1 MAVTLQ
7 GSTQSW
13 EQIIFQTFYVY
24 PPVYI
29 SLMIYGSRFK
39 KQNLTFR
46 ARIASWSFPQKVLTW
61 RGERKAMGRV

>member
-46 ARIASWSFPQKVLTW
+46 ARIAS
-61 RGERKAMGRV
+61 